1 MNTDSTHNPKAT
13 ILVIDDTHE
22 NLRLLWQILKGQ
34 GYDVRIAPDGM
45 LGLTSARTN
54 SPDVILLDIVMPDIN
69 GYEVC
74 RQLKSDKRTR
84 NIPVIF
90 ISALDEVVNVVEAFQ
105 CGGTDYI
112 IRPFRA
118 EEVLARV
125 KNQVIMQHTKQALR
139 EERDRSQ
146 SYLKLAGVMFISLD
160 IHANVT
166 MINRKGCEILQWSQE
181 DIIGK
186 NWITHFLP
194 LSLQPL
200 VQPLFGQIIRGEI
213 SLPEHDESLIVTR
226 SGEERIISWHNTL
239 LQEHDGTITGILS
252 SGEDITERK
261 RTEAALVEEHARF
274 QRVIEQSDQ
283 GFVIVNEHDMITYAN
298 QQAYIYLNL
307 PMPTNDNAILS
318 QEPFLELVQ
327 KHYHCHPHEAWQTWD
342 HYRQATDTDRYKNQP
357 VRYLVRPETPYAHA
371 LWLQVDLLD
380 PPVNTHAERLIRF
393 SDVTEQM
400 TRERHMWTF
409 HALISHK
416 LNTPMSCL
424 INSLYLLQTDIDQ
437 CLSPDIKEFAT
448 IALESAQQLH
458 SQISRIRHFL
468 TAPDLA
474 QPGQEC
480 PLSRIP
486 KIVAHVQQ
494 ELNVQHIYF
503 SGWDKHDAKPLVLS
517 EQAIALIFR
526 QILENAKKFHPTQ
539 SPTIHI
545 VLSVHNEEEACI
557 HIRDDGAT
565 LTPEQMERVWTP
577 YYQIEKNF
585 SGQVPGMGLGLAI
598 VASLLWSVG
607 GRYSIANCDPSPG
620 VKVEIIIPFAKKQP
634 WDDVD
639 IEALMANDEHVLVS

>member
-1 MNTDSTHNPKAT
+1 MNTESTHDPKAT

-34 GYDVRIAPDGM
+34 GYDVRLAPDGM

-54 SPDVILLDIVMPDIN
+54 SPDVILLDIVMPGID

-74 RQLKSDKRTR
+74 RQLKSDERTR
-84 NIPVIF
+84 DIPVIF
-90 ISALDEVVNVVEAFQ
+90 ISALDEVVNMVEAFQ

-125 KNQVIMQHTKQALR
+125 KNQVMMQHTKQALR

-160 IHANVT
+160 THANVT
-166 MINRKGCEILQWSQE
+166 MINRKGCEILKWSQE

-194 LSLQPL
+194 TSFQPIA
-200 VQPLFGQIIRGEI
+200 QRLFEQIIRGEI
-213 SLPEHDESLIVTR
+213 QLPEHDEHSIVTQD
-226 SGEERIISWHNTL
+226 GEERMISWHNTL
-239 LQEHDGTITGILS
+239 LQEHDGTITGVLS

-261 RTEAALVEEHARF
+261 RAEAALVEEHARF
-274 QRVIEQSDQ
+274 QRVVEQSGQ

-298 QQAYIYLNL
+298 QQAYIYLNIPL
-307 PMPTNDNAILS
+307 PTNGYAILP
-318 QEPFLELVQ
+318 QEPFLALVQ
-327 KHYHCHPHEAWQTWD
+327 KQYHCHPQEAWQTWEHD
-342 HYRQATDTDRYKNQP
+342 GQTSDTDSVKNQP

-380 PPVNTHAERLIRF
+380 PPANLHTERLIRF

-424 INSLYLLQTDIDQ
+424 INSLYLLQADIDQ
-437 CLSPDIKEFAT
+437 CLSQEIKEFVT
-448 IALESAQQLH
+448 IALESAQRLH
-458 SQISRIRHFL
+458 YQISRIRHFL

-486 KIVAHVQQ
+486 KIVEHVQQ
-494 ELNVQHIYF
+494 ELKVQNIYF
-503 SGWDKHDAKPLVLS
+503 SGWDTHDAKPLVLA
-517 EQAIALIFR
+517 EQAMALIFR
-526 QILENAKKFHPTQ
+526 QVLENAKKFHPTQ
-539 SPTIHI
+539 SPSIHI

-557 HIRDDGAT
+557 HIRDDGTT
-565 LTPEQMERVWTP
+565 LTPEQMERVWIP
-577 YYQIEKNF
+577 YYQGEKNF

-607 GRYSIANCDPSPG
+607 GRYSIANCDPGPG
-620 VKVEIIIPFAKKQP
+620 VKVEIIIPFAKKQL
-634 WDDVD
+634 WDDED
-639 IEALMANDEHVLVS
+639 IEALMVDDKHVFAS